1 MARTDSLGNFLADIA
16 AVIKEKKGTTGA
28 ISAKDFDTEI
38 EEVVEIAKEDYKTLD
53 NDGIHLSTKYNNWQE
68 EVIKEENEIVHV
80 PAGVSPEKAYAPL
93 DPSYT
98 FKKVQMRYEPLY
110 VSKQPQAGYC
120 IFSAG
125 GDDELNMV
133 EIFTGSAGTMT
144 VKVTFAIDHESFK
157 SRAYLYDYSW
167 NDSTQRYELSTKIRE
182 MYYYRLSNQLI
193 SGSSDLKGP
202 EDPVLLQEIGQEV
215 TCINPN
221 LWNPAYAELVQAF
234 VNPIIPAETYIC
246 KDSEWINI
254 ENTISADKY
263 VDGDEVSY

>member
-16 AVIKEKKGTTGA
+16 AVIKEKKGTTSP

-68 EVIKEENEIVHV
+68 EIAKEENEIVHI

-93 DPSYT
+93 DPSYIFT
-98 FKKVQMRYEPLY
+98 KVKLRYDSLKIEQQ
-110 VSKQPQAGYC
+110 SRGEHC
-120 IFSAG
+120 MFTS
-125 GDDELNMV
+125 DSDLNEV
-133 EIFTGSAGTMT
+133 EIWSGSTSMT

-157 SRAYLYDYSW
+157 SRAYLFDYEW
-167 NDSTQRYELSTKIRE
+167 DNNTQQYNLSNTIRE
-182 MYYYRLSNQLI
+182 MYYYRLSSQLI
-193 SGSSDLKGP
+193 SGSSTLKGP
-202 EDPVLLQEIGQEV
+202 DDAVLSLEV
-215 TCINPN
+215 GAELICTTPE
-221 LWNPAYAELVQAF
+221 LWKPAYAELVQAF

-246 KDSEWINI
+246 KDNEWINI

-263 VDGDEVSY
+263 ADGNEVSY